1 MINNNQINLQQRS
14 LEVLEWNGITSLL
27 SQNCATDKGRAL
39 ASSIESLSAADVKI
53 QIKKISSIKD
63 LLHLGRTISFD
74 GITDIEKLI
83 IHSVKGAV
91 LTIEEIISVKNFIT
105 GSEKIRRFL
114 KEESAEYPVL
124 IEEYKQL
131 IKLDDIGKLLNESL
145 TDTGELSER
154 KYPQL
159 KKIRDEIFSSRKSI
173 ESKIS
178 ALINSPAM
186 ENIIQE
192 KTSAI
197 RGGRYVILI
206 KAGMKS
212 KIRGTV
218 HDISSSGQ
226 TLYFEPEEISGLNSS
241 LVSVEGDLR
250 IETYKILTEIS
261 GRIGENSEPLL
272 SNIEKIAYIDFLN
285 SSARVSSKLK
295 LSEPEIS
302 DAPVMNLINAR
313 HPLLY
318 MMNPDT
324 VISNNIELGKNFNC
338 LLISGANT
346 GGKTV
351 LLKTVGLCALMAA
364 RGLHIPAGND
374 SSIGLFTKIF
384 ADIGDDQNIAQSL
397 STFSGQILFLN
408 ETIRLADKNTL
419 VLIDEIITGTNP
431 RQGAAISQAALEE
444 LINTECRMIVTT
456 HYSELKDLP
465 TGDARFQNAS
475 VSFDSENLKPTYM
488 LKTGMPGVSY
498 ALEIAGKYG
507 LSDKVISRSRE
518 LLDEREISSEALI
531 EKIQKH
537 EQQLAF
543 KEDEISAMKSK
554 LQTELDEAMER
565 NIRLKKRME
574 EVMRGE
580 GIDFLDKLSAYK
592 KTIADKISSLQ
603 KAGQPEAMKL
613 SAEISGMKDEITS
626 NLEKARQE
634 IHGFDYIQADA
645 SVLKT
650 GDKVFI
656 PQIETEG
663 KIETIESDGE
673 TAQIILGGSIKA
685 RFKISNLYVKLH
697 IDKSQKSRSDKKHV
711 KLQSPVTEE
720 TIPLTIQTSF
730 NTIDLRGKRV
740 EEGISIMESKLDS
753 MMRSG
758 INTVIIIHGH
768 GTGAMKEAVRSN
780 LRSSY
785 YAESFRR
792 GEMQEGGD
800 GVTVVSVSV

>member
-14 LEVLEWNGITSLL
+14 LEVLEWDGITSLL
-27 SQNCATDKGRAL
+27 SQNCATEKGRAL
-39 ASSIESLSAADVKI
+39 ASSVESLSSADVKI
-53 QIKKISSIKD
+53 QIKKISAIKD
-63 LLHLGRTISFD
+63 IMHLGRVISFD
-74 GITDIEKLI
+74 GITDIEKQI

-91 LTIEEIISVKNFIT
+91 LTIEEIISVKNFIA

-114 KEESAEYPVL
+114 KEESAEYPIL
-124 IEEYKQL
+124 HEEYKQL
-131 IKLDDIGKLLNESL
+131 IKLDDLGKLLNESL

-154 KYPQL
+154 KYPGL
-159 KKIRDEIFSSRKSI
+159 KKIRDEIFTSRKSI

-178 ALINSPAM
+178 SLINSSAM

-261 GRIGENSEPLL
+261 SRIGENSEPLL
-272 SNIEKIAYIDFLN
+272 SNIESIAYIDFLN
-285 SSARVSSKLK
+285 SASLVSSKLK

-302 DAPVMNLINAR
+302 DNPEMKLVNAK

-318 MMNPDT
+318 IMNPET
-324 VISNNIELGKNFNC
+324 IISNNIELGKNFNC
-338 LLISGANT
+338 LIISGANT

-351 LLKTVGLCALMAA
+351 LLKTAGLCALMAA
-364 RGLHIPAGND
+364 RGLHIPAGAD

-408 ETIRLADKNTL
+408 ETIRSADKNSL

-518 LLDEREISSEALI
+518 LLDEREISTEALI

-543 KEDEISAMKSK
+543 KEDEISAIKSK

-580 GIDFLDKLSAYK
+580 GIDFLDKLSSYK

-603 KAGQPEAMKL
+603 KAGQPEAAKL
-613 SAEISGMKDEITS
+613 SAEISGIKDEITS
-626 NLEKARQE
+626 NLERARQE

-663 KIETIESDGE
+663 KIENIESDGE
-673 TAQIILGGSIKA
+673 TAQIILGGSIRA

-697 IDKSQKSRSDKKHV
+697 IVNSQKNRSDKKHV

-768 GTGAMKEAVRSN
+768 GTGALKDAVRSN
-780 LRSSY
+780 LSNSY